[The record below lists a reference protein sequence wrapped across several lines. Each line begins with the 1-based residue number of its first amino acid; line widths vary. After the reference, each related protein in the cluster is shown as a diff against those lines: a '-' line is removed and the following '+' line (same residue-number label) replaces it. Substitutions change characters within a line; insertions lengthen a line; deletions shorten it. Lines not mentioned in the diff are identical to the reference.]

1 MTNQVRV
8 GAIGAGYW
16 GPNLIR
22 NFVELPESDMVAVAD
37 LNEAQLKHITTR
49 YPSIKHAVTDYRE
62 LFDLGLDA
70 VVIATPPQTHFAIS
84 RDCMEAGLDVLIEKP
99 LSTSSLEAR
108 AMIRIAEHEGRVLMV
123 GHTFEY
129 NPAVRELKRMIDDG
143 ELGALHYIDAVRVGL
158 GLFHPTMNVT
168 WDLGP
173 HDVSILIHLLDAK
186 PHTVSARGIGC
197 VQKDVED
204 IAYMTLMFPGGTLAH
219 VRLSWLDPSKT
230 RRLTVVGN
238 KKMAIYDDVESLEK
252 IRVYDKGVDASRRTD
267 TFGEFQFA
275 YRYGSIV
282 SPYIRLEEPVR
293 LECQHFIEC
302 VRDRALPLTDGYNG
316 LRVVEVIEAAQLS
329 LKSEGLPV
337 TVEYTPVVD
346 LVQINGNGNG
356 SHSIASNGNH
366 QGRDATEQTTEALQY
381 R

>member
-1 MTNQVRV
+1 MTKPVRV

-22 NFVELPESDMVAVAD
+22 NLVELPEAEMVAVGD
-37 LNEAQLKHITTR
+37 LNEANLTRITTR
-49 YPSIKHAVTDYRE
+49 YPSIKHAVKDYRE
-62 LFDLGLDA
+62 LFDMGLDA
-70 VVIATPPQTHFAIS
+70 VVIATPPETHYPIS
-84 RDCMEAGLDVLIEKP
+84 RDCMEAGLDILIEKP
-99 LSTSSLEAR
+99 LTTNSLEAR
-108 AMIRIAEHEGRVLMV
+108 AMIRLAEHLGRVLMV

-129 NPAVRELKRMIDDG
+129 NPAVWALKKMIDNG
-143 ELGALHYIDAVRVGL
+143 ELGELHYIDAVRVGL
-158 GLFHPTMNVT
+158 GLFHPSMNVI

-173 HDVSILIHLLDAK
+173 HDVSILIHLLDAR

-204 IAYMTLMFPGGTLAH
+204 IVYMTLMFPGDTLAH

-230 RRLTVVGN
+230 RRITVVGN
-238 KKMAIYDDVESLEK
+238 KKMAIYDDVESIEK
-252 IRVYDKGVDASRRTD
+252 IRVYDKGVDATRRTD

-302 VRDRALPLTDGYNG
+302 VRDRRKPKTDGYSG
-316 LRVVEVIEAAQLS
+316 LRVIEVIEAAQLS
-329 LKSEGLPV
+329 LKSNGVPV
-337 TVEYTPVVD
+337 PVEYLPKID
-346 LVQINGNGNG
+346 LVQVNGDAHRGAETNGHEHDVD
-356 SHSIASNGNH
+356 SSES
-366 QGRDATEQTTEALQY
+366 DEEALQY

>member
-1 MTNQVRV
+1 VRV
-8 GAIGAGYW
+8 AAIGAGYW

-22 NFVELPESDMVAVAD
+22 NLVELPEADMVAVAD
-37 LNEAQLKHITTR
+37 LSDANLMRITTR
-49 YPSIKHAVTDYRE
+49 YPSIEHAVNDYRE
-62 LFDLGLDA
+62 LFDLELDA
-70 VVIATPPQTHFAIS
+70 VVIATPPETHFPIS
-84 RDCMEAGLDVLIEKP
+84 RQCLEAGLDVLIEKP
-99 LSTSSLEAR
+99 LTTSSLEAR
-108 AMIRIAEHEGRVLMV
+108 AMIRVAEHHDRVLMV

-129 NPAVRELKRMIDDG
+129 NPAVWALKQMIDEG

-158 GLFHPTMNVT
+158 GQFHPTMNVV

-173 HDVSILIHLLDAK
+173 HDVSILIHLLGAQ

-197 VQKDVED
+197 VQKSVED

-252 IRVYDKGVDASRRTD
+252 IRVYDKGVDATRRTD

-302 VRDRALPLTDGYNG
+302 VRERRRPMTDGYSG
-316 LRVVEVIEAAQLS
+316 LRVVEVIEAAQQS
-329 LKSEGLPV
+329 LKSDGVPV
-337 TVEYTPVVD
+337 PVEYTPKID
-346 LVQINGNGNG
+346 LVQINGESHHAAESNGHRNG
-356 SHSIASNGNH
+356 SHADE
-366 QGRDATEQTTEALQY
+366 RETEALQY

>member
-1 MTNQVRV
+1 MTKPVRV

-22 NFVELPESDMVAVAD
+22 NLVELPEAEMVAVGD
-37 LNEAQLKHITTR
+37 LSEANLARITTR
-49 YPSIKHAVTDYRE
+49 YPSIKHAVKDYRE
-62 LFDLGLDA
+62 LFDMGLDA
-70 VVIATPPQTHFAIS
+70 VVIATPPETHYPIS
-84 RDCMEAGLDVLIEKP
+84 RDCMEAGLDILIEKP
-99 LSTSSLEAR
+99 LATNSLEAR
-108 AMIRIAEHEGRVLMV
+108 AMIRMAEHLGRVLMV

-129 NPAVRELKRMIDDG
+129 NPAVWALKKMIDDG
-143 ELGALHYIDAVRVGL
+143 ELGELHYIDAVRVGL
-158 GLFHPTMNVT
+158 GLFHPSMNVM

-173 HDVSILIHLLDAK
+173 HDVSILIHLLDAQ

-204 IAYMTLMFPGGTLAH
+204 IAYMTLMFPGDTLAH

-230 RRLTVVGN
+230 RRITVVGN
-238 KKMAIYDDVESLEK
+238 KKMAIYDDVESIEK
-252 IRVYDKGVDASRRTD
+252 IRVYDKGVDATRRTD

-302 VRDRALPLTDGYNG
+302 VRERRKPLTDGYSG
-316 LRVVEVIEAAQLS
+316 LRVIEVIEAAQLS
-329 LKSEGLPV
+329 LKSNGVPV
-337 TVEYTPVVD
+337 PVEYLPKVD
-346 LVQINGNGNG
+346 RVQVNGDAHRVAETNGDRHDAG
-356 SHSIASNGNH
+356 TSE
-366 QGRDATEQTTEALQY
+366 RDEEALQY